1 MSSSSTP
8 KIPTP
13 VVVNTDDLTLD
24 ELDRSNRLVQN
35 GDAGNVTALAY
46 VWLKR
51 EHPATRLADVKK
63 LRNRDVEITNDAE
76 LAEQDGGDAT
86 ASDPTN

>member
-1 MSSSSTP
+1 MSSST

-24 ELDRSNRLVQN
+24 ELDRSNKLVVN

-51 EHPATRLADVKK
+51 EHKAVRLADVKA

-76 LAEQDGGDAT
+76 LAEQTGGEST
-86 ASDPTN
+86 AADPTN